1 MLSVGPY
8 SPRRVFPSSM
18 LGNSNANEAREG
30 YRQFLHSTIQPGS
43 QIILVSYGISS
54 IPPTWRFRST
64 NLMAADIASRAR
76 AFGVMV
82 TGGMSLERGGWYI
95 WPSGY

>member
-1 MLSVGPY
+1 
-8 SPRRVFPSSM
+8 M

-43 QIILVSYGISS
+43 QIILGELRDKLDTPDLAFS
-54 IPPTWRFRST
+54 FDE
-64 NLMAADIASRAR
+64 LMAADIASRAR

-82 TGGMSLERGGWYI
+82 TGGMSLERAAGI
-95 WPSGY
+95 SGLVVTE